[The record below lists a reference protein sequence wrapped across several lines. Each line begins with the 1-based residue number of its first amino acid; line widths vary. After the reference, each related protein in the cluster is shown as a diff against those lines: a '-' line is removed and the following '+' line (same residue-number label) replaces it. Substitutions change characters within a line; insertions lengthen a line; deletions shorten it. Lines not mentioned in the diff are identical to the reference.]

1 MILSYTM
8 VQTDPAEVYLAD
20 DVDTLQWVLA
30 LQVVART
37 APGDVGA
44 ATADVLRQALLA
56 EEWGQAVFEWI
67 NATDIPVDV
76 YPSIQVYEAEHV
88 AMGPAEL
95 QFAPL
100 FADPGLTGSG
110 TWPPPRPA

>member
-1 MILSYTM
+1 MIVSYA
-8 VQTDPAEVYLAD
+8 VVRSDPPEVYLAD
-20 DVDTLQWVLA
+20 DIDTLQWVLA

-37 APGDVGA
+37 RPSRLPEG
-44 ATADVLRQALLA
+44 TAQILREALLA

-76 YPSIQVYEAEHV
+76 YPSIEVHEARHV

-95 QFAPL
+95 QFTPL
-100 FADPGLTGSG
+100 FADPD
-110 TWPPPRPA
+110 

>member
-1 MILSYTM
+1 VHLSYAI
-8 VQTDPAEVYLAD
+8 VRTDPPEVYLAD

-37 APGDVGA
+37 PAHDLA
-44 ATADVLRQALLA
+44 AGTAEILREALLA
-56 EEWGQAVFEWI
+56 EQWGTAVFEWI

-76 YPSIQVYEAEHV
+76 YPEIRVYEARHV

-95 QFAPL
+95 QFTPL
-100 FADPGLTGSG
+100 FQETD
-110 TWPPPRPA
+110 

>member
-1 MILSYTM
+1 MILSYAI
-8 VQTDPAEVYLAD
+8 VRTDPPEVYLAD

-37 APGDVGA
+37 VPGDVGA
-44 ATADVLRQALLA
+44 PTAAVLRQALLA

-67 NATDIPVDV
+67 NATGIPVDV
-76 YPSIQVYEAEHV
+76 YPSIEVYEARHV

-95 QFAPL
+95 QFTPL
-100 FADPGLTGSG
+100 FVDAD
-110 TWPPPRPA
+110 